1 MERLAK
7 LKLLVTITD
16 RPRGEEA
23 ARICAGL
30 GVQFHLG
37 LLGRG
42 TASSEVLDMLG
53 LGETDK
59 AVVLTLA
66 PEPLIPLLKGELVR
80 GLRLRHP
87 GKGILFTLPL
97 SGISRRAAA
106 CLSRPEQEREGG
118 KTMEEANICRWH
130 LIVASVDQG
139 EVDQVMCP

>member
-59 AVVLTLA
+59 AVA
-66 PEPLIPLLKGELVR
+66 
-80 GLRLRHP
+80 
-87 GKGILFTLPL
+87 
-97 SGISRRAAA
+97 
-106 CLSRPEQEREGG
+106 
-118 KTMEEANICRWH
+118 
-130 LIVASVDQG
+130 
-139 EVDQVMCP
+139 